1 MGNLSSLTGDR
12 TQEPLHWE
20 HRVLTTGTPGKSKN
34 VLKDMHLDVT
44 SFFKPHEPASASFN
58 FLFFSLFTSL
68 SLHRIKEN
76 YDSWR
81 WKWKWLTKPKHPS
94 IKMKPFVSVQDSR
107 QVGYVGKAGWN
118 HAALLRLGVVASPG
132 SLRGEPGCGQ
142 QGWCCRSTGQQGL
155 SRLCAYSLPPTES
168 SRQHTCVEKRAR
180 GPRSELSFHL
190 RQCCGWFD
198 LLSRTLKLSSDQ

>member
-1 MGNLSSLTGDR
+1 
-12 TQEPLHWE
+12 
-20 HRVLTTGTPGKSKN
+20 
-34 VLKDMHLDVT
+34 
-44 SFFKPHEPASASFN
+44 
-58 FLFFSLFTSL
+58 
-68 SLHRIKEN
+68 
-76 YDSWR
+76 
-81 WKWKWLTKPKHPS
+81 
-94 IKMKPFVSVQDSR
+94 MKPFVSVQDSR

-198 LLSRTLKLSSDQ
+198 LLSRPLKLFPLSAVRLLHIFTIYVFSGVALLISFKNFFFAFTTWLFGTRPLVFGLSWLSTCLPH